1 MTLAEAAEAL
11 AIPLAAADALVA
23 AGYLAAVDRGTEDL
37 FVSIADL
44 KGFVARNAVSAD
56 ELSLVD
62 SHNDASGGDEPGT
75 MLVALHD
82 RSREMAERALEI
94 FQASSR
100 AAGDWGEQECRRF
113 VNQASKRFEAI
124 LALSTHDEI
133 VDQALIGDL
142 REVGSQAAW
151 SGSSL
156 VEILA
161 VLRISRDVMVHAS
174 VELAERRKGA
184 WGSELSVLFSRV
196 LPAMDCLV
204 DSLSSGY
211 WEATVETMTEARE
224 RYQNLVDHGPDGFY
238 EVDIDGRL
246 VFASSFFTRML
257 GSTYDDLIDRPLGEA
272 LVVDESAGVSQ
283 ARVIERLMRDSGEE
297 SDELCVPIRGHDG
310 RSRTVLIRTFIR
322 RRDHEVTGYQG
333 WAREVTHQ
341 ADLDR
346 SRREL
351 LGLIADDLRG
361 PLEMVSNLARAMETF
376 SVHDEHL
383 DERLRQAR
391 ASLQAQADRAGR
403 LVDDLDDVTTLAA
416 DSLSFATGTVMI
428 APLVQAVVADSEQPA
443 DIEVSLDP
451 HSTVLG
457 DAWRLEQVLVS
468 LLDNAFAHG
477 AGPIR
482 IVGIR
487 HEREVELVVSDEG
500 VGVPPMAVPTL
511 FARPGSP
518 LQRTKVASYGRRGGL
533 RLFLVKGLVEAMGG
547 RIWYESQEGGG
558 SSFHVLLRSD

>member
-1 MTLAEAAEAL
+1 MTLPEAAEAL
-11 AIPLAAADALVA
+11 AIPLAAAEALVA
-23 AGYLAAVDRGTEDL
+23 AGYLAAVDRGTEVL

-44 KGFVARNAVSAD
+44 KSFVARNAVSPD

-62 SHNDASGGDEPGT
+62 ARHDESGSVEPGA
-75 MLVALHD
+75 MLAALQQ
-82 RSREMAERALEI
+82 RSQEMAERALEI
-94 FQASSR
+94 VQTSSPAASE
-100 AAGDWGEQECRRF
+100 WKELEWQRF
-113 VNQASKRFEAI
+113 VTQARKRFEAI
-124 LALSTHDEI
+124 LALSTHGEV
-133 VDQALIGDL
+133 VDQALSGDL

-156 VEILA
+156 TEILT
-161 VLRISRDVMVHAS
+161 VLRISRDVMVHTS

-184 WGSELSVLFSRV
+184 WGSELSALLARV
-196 LPAMDCLV
+196 LPAMDSLV

-246 VFASSFFTRML
+246 VFASPFFLRML
-257 GSTYDDLIDRPLGEA
+257 GSSHDELIERPLGEA
-272 LVVDESAGVSQ
+272 MVVDESTGSSQ
-283 ARVIERLMRDSGEE
+283 AGVIERLTRDRGEG

-310 RSRTVLIRTFIR
+310 RSRTVLIRTFTR
-322 RRDHEVTGYQG
+322 RRDGAVTGYQG

-361 PLEMVSNLARAMETF
+361 PLEMVSKLARALETF
-376 SVHDEHL
+376 SIHDEHL
-383 DERLRQAR
+383 DEHLRQAR
-391 ASLQAQADRAGR
+391 ASIQAQADRAGR

-416 DSLSFATGTVMI
+416 DSLSFTIGTVAL
-428 APLVQAVVADSEQPA
+428 APLVHAVVADSERPA
-443 DIEVSLDP
+443 DVEASLDAQ
-451 HSTVLG
+451 STVLG
-457 DAWRLEQVLVS
+457 DVWRLEQVLVS

-477 AGPIR
+477 RPPVR
-482 IVGIR
+482 IVEIR
-487 HEREVELVVSDEG
+487 HEREVELIVSDAG
-500 VGVPPMAVPTL
+500 PGVPPVSVPTL

-518 LQRTKVASYGRRGGL
+518 LQHTGEETRGQRGGL

-547 RIWYESQEGGG
+547 RVWYESSEGGG
-558 SSFHVLLRSD
+558 SSFHLLLRSG